1 MLFALKTRGDPLSAR
16 GEMTK
21 PNSMQRGFA
30 VPFHQ
35 PTGGFPG
42 ALDQER
48 SHAWQRPHTF

>member
-48 SHAWQRPHTF
+48 SHAWQ